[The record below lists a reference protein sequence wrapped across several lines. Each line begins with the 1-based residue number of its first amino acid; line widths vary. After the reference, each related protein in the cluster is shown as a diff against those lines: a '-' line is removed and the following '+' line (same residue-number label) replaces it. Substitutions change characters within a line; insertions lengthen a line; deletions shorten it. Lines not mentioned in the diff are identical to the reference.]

1 MPIRTFTNLDNY
13 YNNDDQWGNH
23 QYTTI
28 KDVVNNFMFEQEDDS
43 YVGSVNRNRVVYHAK
58 RAVQELYFD
67 VLNEVIAIEFD
78 LTPTLIIPI
87 PHDYVNY
94 VRISWVDSNGKL
106 HPLAVDNSSNLAQ
119 AYLQADTYEY
129 LYDQDGGILQGSH
142 LQDLGESTLGDQS
155 YLAASGVSS
164 PMPNF
169 NTDASKVFKNG
180 SYKVDKDRGVIQFSS
195 TVSGRT
201 IVLEYISDG
210 LFQREDSDIRIHKFA
225 EEAAYNFIYWK
236 LISKK
241 RNVPYNEK
249 MRARQEFYNSRRV
262 AKRRITPIRFE
273 EIRQVMKSQN
283 KMIKN

>member
-1 MPIRTFTNLDNY
+1 MPIRNFTNLDNY
-13 YNNDDQWGNH
+13 YNDDSQWGNH
-23 QYTTI
+23 QYVTI
-28 KDVVNNFMFEQEDDS
+28 KDVVNNFMFEQDDDS
-43 YVGSVNRNRVVYHAK
+43 YVGSANRNRVVYHAK

-67 VLNEVIAIEFD
+67 ALNEVIAIEFD
-78 LTPTLIIPI
+78 LSPTLIVPL

-94 VRISWVDSNGKL
+94 VRISWVDDRGKL
-106 HPLAVDNSSNLAQ
+106 HPLAVDNSNNLAQ

-129 LYDQDGGILQGSH
+129 LYDQDGAILQGSH
-142 LQDLGESTLGDQS
+142 TQDIDGLVDTDLNS
-155 YLAASGVSS
+155 LAADPVST
-164 PMPNF
+164 PAPNF

-180 SYKVDKDRGVIQFSS
+180 SYKIDKDRGIIQFSS
-195 TVSGRT
+195 TVKGRA

-249 MRARQEFYNSRRV
+249 ARAKQEFYNSRRV
-262 AKRRITPIRFE
+262 AKRRITPIRYE